1 VVAFQNFGVKRAPD
15 LCRYV
20 STSFNKELTMKMNAF
35 KIRPFYIMLMV
46 IISFSQIDAQQ
57 SNKKRSMTF
66 DDYRIVQYISSAGY
80 DPIKIMRLDNNG
92 DLLLAC
98 KKGKTKEQLHG
109 MNILV
114 GDSQIR
120 LLEVYDLL
128 LVEDQ
133 VLKTAFPILDAE
145 QIGQIRAITK
155 HVTPELAENLTTD
168 VMELVNHLSKT
179 GREKNTY
186 SILFAYIVD
195 GMIWSDFENM
205 KLANPIHINTEH
217 PFWSGEV
224 WAFYPPRKFSCG
236 TNTWTEDQFLFKIN
250 WSRLANPVLR
260 PFYKE
265 MRKLDDE
272 MFKQFVKTGYIE
284 DADIKNAFSRFG
296 IFDDSGKLLIPTIV
310 ENENNELYRMSRRIS
325 KKIAEKVTQLLSL
338 EKLKT
343 EYGFRDIQQT
353 LVVVYHE
360 LMWDLMDEFEK
371 KGIVDK
377 PILFTN
383 PDKATSKNVADIS
396 FIVQGKESH

>member
-1 VVAFQNFGVKRAPD
+1 
-15 LCRYV
+15 
-20 STSFNKELTMKMNAF
+20 
-35 KIRPFYIMLMV
+35 MV

-57 SNKKRSMTF
+57 SNKQKSVTF
-66 DDYRIVQYISSAGY
+66 DDYRIIQYISFSGY
-80 DPIKIMRLDNNG
+80 DPIKVMRLDNNG

-98 KKGKTKEQLHG
+98 KKGKTKEQLYG
-109 MNILV
+109 LDIFV

-120 LLEVYDLL
+120 LLEIYDLL
-128 LVEDQ
+128 LVEDE

-155 HVTPELAENLTTD
+155 QVTPELAEYLTAD

-205 KLANPIHINTEH
+205 KLVNPIQINTEH

-236 TNTWTEDQFLFKIN
+236 TNTWAEDQFLFKLN
-250 WSRLANPVLR
+250 WSQLANPVLK

-265 MRKLDDE
+265 IRKLDNE
-272 MFKQFVKTGYIE
+272 MFKQFMKTGGVE
-284 DADIKNAFSRFG
+284 DAYIKDAFSRFG

-310 ENENNELYRMSRRIS
+310 ENENNALYQMSRRIS
-325 KKIAEKVTQLLSL
+325 EKIAEKVPQLLSL
-338 EKLKT
+338 EKLKI

-353 LVVVYHE
+353 LVAVYHE
-360 LMWDLMDEFEK
+360 LMWDLMDKFEK
-371 KGIVDK
+371 KGIIDK
-377 PILFTN
+377 PLLFTN
-383 PDKATSKNVADIS
+383 PNKATSKNVADIS
-396 FIVQGKESH
+396 FIVHGKESH

>member
-1 VVAFQNFGVKRAPD
+1 
-15 LCRYV
+15 
-20 STSFNKELTMKMNAF
+20 
-35 KIRPFYIMLMV
+35 MV

-57 SNKKRSMTF
+57 SNKQKSMTF
-66 DDYRIVQYISSAGY
+66 DDYRIIQYISYAGY

-98 KKGKTKEQLHG
+98 KKGKTKEQLDG

-133 VLKTAFPILDAE
+133 VLQTAFPILDAE

-155 HVTPELAENLTTD
+155 NVTPELAENLTTD
-168 VMELVNHLSKT
+168 VVELVNHLSKR
-179 GREKNTY
+179 GREKNAY

-205 KLANPIHINTEH
+205 KLANPIQINTEH

-236 TNTWTEDQFLFKIN
+236 TNTWAEDQFLFKLN
-250 WSRLANPVLR
+250 WSQLANPVLR

-272 MFKQFVKTGYIE
+272 IFKQFLKTGDVE
-284 DADIKNAFSRFG
+284 DAYIKDAFSRFG
-296 IFDDSGKLLIPTIV
+296 IFDDSGKLVIPIIV
-310 ENENNELYRMSRRIS
+310 ENENNELYRRSRRIS
-325 KKIAEKVTQLLSL
+325 RKIVEKVPQLLSL
-338 EKLKT
+338 EKLKI

-360 LMWDLMDEFEK
+360 LMWDLMDEFER

-383 PDKATSKNVADIS
+383 PDKATSKNVADIL